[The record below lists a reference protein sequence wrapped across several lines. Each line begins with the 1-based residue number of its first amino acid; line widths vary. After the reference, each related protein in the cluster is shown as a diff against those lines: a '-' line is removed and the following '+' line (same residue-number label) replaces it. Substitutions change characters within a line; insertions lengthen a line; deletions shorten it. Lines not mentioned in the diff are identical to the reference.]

1 MDAMPL
7 TPEQIIQNC
16 QDHKEYRVLWVSED
30 QKEGYWI
37 SLSDPGNIPMPFS
50 CQEVTEGLRSGS
62 FALSP
67 EKHVMNSGRPPTKAA
82 KEHRDKAW
90 NLIKDAVANEPEI
103 YDKKLRS
110 GILKEIEKATGVSR
124 TNLYGFLGKY
134 WKGGMTPDALL
145 PNYAKCGRASPL
157 ENPSVKRCG
166 RKKVE
171 GAEGKVL
178 TPTDTQNFFS
188 ALKKYYY
195 TTNKLSLEKTYQK
208 LQQEFYAVRD
218 ENGIFISLLSP
229 DEIPSRDQ
237 FLYWH
242 RKNKD
247 LLKETESRDGARN
260 YPLKSRSSIDRTETF
275 LSGPCAAAQIDA
287 TIADIFLVSQND
299 RTAIVGRPTL
309 YFLIDCY
316 SRMVLGMHITLESPS
331 TQTALMCILNALE
344 DKSEYCARFG
354 ISIDPSEWPCRHK
367 PSVIIADRGEAEGQS
382 FDEIIRKLGI
392 SIENMPPF
400 RGDLKGIIEQ
410 YFHLINISLSDIPGS
425 MGKDYG
431 ERCTKDYRL
440 DAVLDI
446 QEFTQI
452 IIHCVLLYNN
462 YHYMEYYSKTSQ
474 MRQLSVLPV
483 PRDIWN
489 YGLRYCNGAQTIVD
503 VDSCRYLIFP
513 KDTGSITEHGI
524 QFNGRYYGC
533 ARGFAEKWFDCARIG
548 GHTKV
553 TVAYDPN
560 DVRHLYIQA
569 DPGSSPEE
577 CHLLDGNKISSPF
590 TVAEAEQMARADHE
604 ERVKHRPK
612 EDTETARTS
621 ESIEKI
627 VNAAKQKQPQ
637 SEKSKAQRIKEIKEN
652 RKAEINAQKP
662 EPSTPVKNAA
672 AKASAATVLQKDEM
686 DPIQSILFEEL
697 NIVLGGENE

>member
-1 MDAMPL
+1 MKSVNLYLLTRQVAPDILSEYEYALSGREKSIKCRTEEIEMINAIVDQFFLCGAAPHAYDGWFYAFTIPQIGKEFDLLRISEDAVINIELKSQPVEL
-7 TPEQIIQNC
+7 RRVEKQLYQNRYYLGHLNKKIYSFTLIR
-16 QDHKEYRVLWVSED
+16 DYGSMRVLSYD
-30 QKEGYWI
+30 
-37 SLSDPGNIPMPFS
+37 N
-50 CQEVTEGLRSGS
+50 GL
-62 FALSP
+62 
-67 EKHVMNSGRPPTKAA
+67 
-82 KEHRDKAW
+82 
-90 NLIKDAVANEPEI
+90 
-103 YDKKLRS
+103 
-110 GILKEIEKATGVSR
+110 
-124 TNLYGFLGKY
+124 KY
-134 WKGGMTPDALL
+134 
-145 PNYAKCGRASPL
+145 S
-157 ENPSVKRCG
+157 
-166 RKKVE
+166 
-171 GAEGKVL
+171 
-178 TPTDTQNFFS
+178 
-188 ALKKYYY
+188 
-195 TTNKLSLEKTYQK
+195 
-208 LQQEFYAVRD
+208 
-218 ENGIFISLLSP
+218 
-229 DEIPSRDQ
+229 
-237 FLYWH
+237 
-242 RKNKD
+242 
-247 LLKETESRDGARN
+247 
-260 YPLKSRSSIDRTETF
+260 
-275 LSGPCAAAQIDA
+275 
-287 TIADIFLVSQND
+287 
-299 RTAIVGRPTL
+299 
-309 YFLIDCY
+309 
-316 SRMVLGMHITLESPS
+316 
-331 TQTALMCILNALE
+331 
-344 DKSEYCARFG
+344 
-354 ISIDPSEWPCRHK
+354 
-367 PSVIIADRGEAEGQS
+367 S

-662 EPSTPVKNAA
+662 EPSTPAKNAA